1 MFELIVATGD
11 ALVDLTAVA
20 REEIVGRRQDAL
32 ILANGDF
39 SAVDSHGVCLIEIY
53 ESQKCSYGSG

>member
-39 SAVDSHGVCLIEIY
+39 SAVDSHGVCLIEIV
-53 ESQKCSYGSG
+53 